1 LPKESQLSGETI
13 KKYTCSTVSQA
24 PESPGLYAWYG
35 KVDIGDSDYLRLII
49 EGKDAGESRFRSLLA
64 RHTQRHNLPGM
75 HVRIRSSFESEWRAT
90 CEEITTERF
99 IEAQSG
105 QVDDELISDQE
116 AKRRLNCMDKT
127 VSKQK
132 SRQLLKEVLQESV
145 PVFSAPLYIG
155 VTDNLRRR
163 LTEHVALLERFAR
176 ALEREPNAG
185 EVLRQHA
192 TSPHFALRAL
202 AAGFDENYLEVHVL
216 NFAELVPGGYSTE
229 ELREVAESAEW
240 ILNRWHRPY
249 LGRR

>member
-1 LPKESQLSGETI
+1 LTDDKQLTGAKI
-13 KKYTCSTVSQA
+13 RKYTCSTVSQA

-49 EGKDAGESRFRSLLA
+49 EGKDAGEARFRSLLA

-90 CEEITTERF
+90 CPEVTTEKF
-99 IEAQSG
+99 IEVLSG
-105 QVDDELISDQE
+105 AADEEELSDQE
-116 AKRRLNCMDKT
+116 AKRRLASLDKT
-127 VSKQK
+127 VGKQK
-132 SRQLLKEVLQESV
+132 SRQLLKEVLEESV
-145 PVFSAPLYIG
+145 PVFAAPIYIG

-163 LTEHVALLERFAR
+163 LTEHASLLERFAR

-185 EVLRQHA
+185 ELLRQHA
-192 TSPHFALRAL
+192 TSPYFALRAL

-216 NFAELVPGGYSTE
+216 NFAEIAPSGYSTE